1 VAALV
6 EVRFLDGEEGTYRI
20 HNWAEHNPWAAG
32 AESRSA
38 KARWNAAK
46 RHHGSAE
53 ADRLVPEYAAI
64 RNASSNASSTTSLP
78 SSIAPSP
85 SPSPSP
91 SPFKEQKQV
100 RKRTKPATS
109 PLPDGFTVS
118 DRVFTWASRKGYG
131 SLDQHLEFFVSK
143 AKAKGYVY
151 ADWDEAFMGAIRD
164 DWAGLRNAPA
174 RGSPNGQTTL
184 GKQAQGL
191 MALEAMKSGNRMA
204 AGRDTGGAS
213 EALLLG
219 PGSHSSGRDPA

>member
-64 RNASSNASSTTSLP
+64 RNASSNASSTTALP

-91 SPFKEQKQV
+91 FKEHKQV

-118 DRVFTWASRKGYG
+118 ERVFTWASRKGYG
-131 SLDQHLEFFVSK
+131 ALDQYLEFFVSK
-143 AKAKGYVY
+143 AKAKGDVY
-151 ADWDEAFMGAIRD
+151 ADWDEAFVGSIRD
-164 DWAGLRNAPA
+164 DWAGIRAA
-174 RGSPNGQTTL
+174 RANGQVPGQSKTL
-184 GKQAQGL
+184 TAIQKLQ
-191 MALEAMKSGNRMA
+191 AMKNGQV
-204 AGRDTGGAS
+204 
-213 EALLLG
+213 
-219 PGSHSSGRDPA
+219 